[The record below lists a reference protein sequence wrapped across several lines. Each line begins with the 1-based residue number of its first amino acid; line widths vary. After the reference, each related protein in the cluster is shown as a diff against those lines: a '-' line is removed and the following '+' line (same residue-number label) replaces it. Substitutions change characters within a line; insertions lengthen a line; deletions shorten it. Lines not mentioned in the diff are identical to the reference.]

1 MPEIS
6 EATLQ
11 AVDNRTTL
19 FHFLQTTLLWPVL
32 DEPEAEPF
40 VYERP
45 ELCGTVEVNQIVPF
59 QEGDPFL
66 ILLAEF
72 QTDFKRTEL
81 RDILRRIRQD
91 DRLTGRYSSR
101 SLEEIIFVCPTQNYG
116 GVSFAH
122 FVQREG
128 TSPRLAV
135 FGWDKGHL
143 HETRTLRQ
151 INLPA
156 LLLPGR
162 NLLDEIDWATGK
174 PRWLK
179 AWDVQ
184 AVTRD
189 FFRDYKQVF
198 DQVQERISG
207 VPSAEAGVPGDPR
220 LFTQRLMN
228 RLLFL
233 QFLAKRGWLRF
244 GGSGDYLPALW
255 QDWKTHG
262 LQRGEDNFYRSR
274 LRQLF
279 FLGLNNSGCRDLR
292 HSDPFLFGQIGEM
305 PFLNG
310 GLFNEEAGDQT
321 TLDDP
326 GVVVPNDAIKA
337 VLNLFANYN
346 FTISEST
353 PDDVEVAVD
362 PEMLGEVFERLVTLD
377 ERKSSGSYYTPRV
390 IVQFMCREALKG
402 YLDGKI
408 DPVIDRVPGAAE
420 NVTKRNAESLL
431 RKLTRVRVVDP
442 ACGSGAY
449 LLGMLHELFDLM
461 GVLET
466 RVRPLSEQDKY
477 RRKLDIIQRN
487 LYGVDLQEFA
497 IETARMRL
505 WLSLVVEDERHPL
518 DDPDDC
524 DVALPNLDF
533 KIEAGDSLA
542 APSPRSL
549 EFSLYGPAYAEDAR
563 ALARLEAEFFT
574 PNRDGHGR
582 RKELV
587 KAEIV
592 AKQGAIKHLIGSDT
606 LPEVL
611 DWRVAF
617 AEVFAPL
624 EPIADLGGA
633 LNLGGTLAELP
644 LIGGFDIVLA
654 NPPYGASVGD
664 DVRDIYFDRKL
675 PAERG
680 QSKDTYGLFIARALQ
695 LLRPGGQFSYIVSDT
710 WRTIKSYK
718 PLRRRLA
725 ETTAVG
731 HVLDLPS
738 WVFDGPTVNTCILTF
753 TASAPAASHTL
764 IAGDLRNIKPGDWR
778 TLEENLRFAA
788 ARGVDL
794 QTTRYARYTYKQSL
808 IGTYDNYSF
817 FIGSPKLYGLMSDPR
832 FQKLGGIADV
842 KQGLATADNEYYLRK
857 REGIR
862 GSYRILDESLLLS
875 ETQISA
881 LTDEEKLNGVDP
893 SDYAGRHFVPYDKGG
908 ESDAVGGWLP
918 NYYVPT
924 GYFIDWSEAAVNRLR
939 VATVADVKRR
949 KGKAEAIKPSDE
961 GARAAV
967 IRNPLCYFKEGVTFS
982 RTGVYAP
989 TFRYGCNAAF
999 DTEGSMMLSQQ
1010 LTPTILL
1017 AITSSTLLRYFVKC
1031 IIDHTVHAQVDDI
1044 KEYPIAKPDRNVE
1057 VAIEGFVSAIVEA
1070 QKINPR
1076 YPYHLHEQKEIDALV
1091 YELYGLDADDIREV
1105 ELWFCRRYPL
1115 LAQAQGVLAE
1125 INIRYADH
1133 LAHADRVLAR
1143 PPGYWQSH
1151 PWLTLIATGESAT
1164 LEFKESLEYDTR
1176 NGGANPGV
1184 LGSALKT
1191 ISAFANTD
1199 GGTLL
1204 IGVAD
1209 NGDIKGLE
1217 RDYSLLGRGG
1227 NRDAFELKLRSLLQ
1241 GRFQPPFA
1249 LPTHHQV
1256 AVAFDDLPGGTVCK
1270 ITVQPVPRT
1279 ETIHFDNSVYVR
1291 DGNGSRKMEGP
1302 ALTGWM
1308 QERMRQ

>member
-1 MPEIS
+1 MPDIS
-6 EATLQ
+6 ESALQ
-11 AVDNRTTL
+11 AVQDRTTL
-19 FHFLQTTLLWPVL
+19 FHFIQTTMLWPVL
-32 DEPEAEPF
+32 DEPDAEPF

-45 ELCGTVEVNQIVPF
+45 ELCGDVQVSQIVPF

-81 RDILRRIRQD
+81 RDILRRIHQD
-91 DRLTGRYSSR
+91 NRLTGSYSSR

-207 VPSAEAGVPGDPR
+207 IPSAETGVPGDPR

-244 GGSGDYLPALW
+244 GGSGDYLPSLW
-255 QDWKTHG
+255 QDWKTRG
-262 LQRGEDNFYRSR
+262 LQTGEDNFYRSR

-279 FLGLNNSGCRDLR
+279 FLGLNNSACRDLR
-292 HSDPFLFGQIGEM
+292 RSDPVLFSQIGEM

-310 GLFNEEAGDQT
+310 GLFNEEAEDKT

-326 GVVVPNDAIKA
+326 GVVVPNEAIAA
-337 VLNLFANYN
+337 VLELFSRYN

-362 PEMLGEVFERLVTLD
+362 PEMLGEVFERLVTLG

-420 NVTKRNAESLL
+420 NVTKRDAESLL
-431 RKLTRVRVVDP
+431 RKLTQVRVVDP

-487 LYGVDLQEFA
+487 LYGVDLQGFA
-497 IETARMRL
+497 IETARLRL

-518 DDPDDC
+518 DDPDDN

-582 RKELV
+582 RKAEV

-592 AKQGAIKHLIGSDT
+592 AKQAAIKHLIGGDT
-606 LPEVL
+606 LPGVL

-617 AEVFAPL
+617 AEVFAPS

-644 LIGGFDIVLA
+644 LLGGFDIVLA

-664 DVRDIYFDRKL
+664 DIRDLYFDRKL

-731 HVLDLPS
+731 HVLDLPA

-817 FIGSPKLYGLMSDPR
+817 FIGSPKLYELMSDPR
-832 FQKLGGIADV
+832 FQKLGEIADV
-842 KQGLATADNEYYLRK
+842 KQGIATCDNERYLRK
-857 REGIR
+857 REGVR

-875 ETQISA
+875 EAQIAA

-893 SDYAGRHFVPYDKGG
+893 ADYNGRHFAPYDKGG

-924 GYFIDWSEAAVNRLR
+924 GYFIDWSQETVKRMKTYVEDPVTLRGKAVMRNPQYYFRQGLTWSDVGVYSPTLRLSGSG
-939 VATVADVKRR
+939 VFDVKGSRMILNDISNEIGLAVLCSR
-949 KGKAEAIKPSDE
+949 LGRYVIK
-961 GARAAV
+961 
-967 IRNPLCYFKEGVTFS
+967 
-982 RTGVYAP
+982 TGS
-989 TFRYGCNAAF
+989 N
-999 DTEGSMMLSQQ
+999 
-1010 LTPTILL
+1010 
-1017 AITSSTLLRYFVKC
+1017 
-1031 IIDHTVHAQVDDI
+1031 HTVSTQVDDFR
-1044 KEYPIAKPDRNVE
+1044 EVPIPIDRLQKQGE
-1057 VAIEGFVSAIVEA
+1057 ISSIELLVEA
-1070 QKINPR
+1070 VIEKQKQNPR
-1076 YPYHLHEQKEIDALV
+1076 YLYHLHEQKEIDTLV
-1091 YELYGLDADDIREV
+1091 YELYGLDASDIREV

-1125 INIRYADH
+1125 VNDKYADH
-1133 LAHADRVLAR
+1133 LAHADRILAR

-1151 PWLTLIATGESAT
+1151 PWLTLIAEGESAT

-1176 NGGANPGV
+1176 SGGASPGV

-1204 IGVAD
+1204 IGVTD

-1217 RDYSLLGRGG
+1217 RDYGLLGRGG
-1227 NRDAFELKLRSLLQ
+1227 TRDAFELKLRSLLQ

-1249 LPTHHQV
+1249 SPTHHLV
-1256 AVAFDDLPGGTVCK
+1256 AIDFDALPGGTVCK
-1270 ITVQPVPRT
+1270 ITVQPVPTT
-1279 ETIHFDNSVYVR
+1279 EAIHFDDSVYVR
-1291 DGNGSRKMEGP
+1291 DGNSSRKLQGP
-1302 ALTGWM
+1302 ALTGWL
-1308 QERMRQ
+1308 QKRMLG